1 MSCHWMRRGLLA
13 LATATALVVAAC
25 GSGTIESQLQPS
37 RIVAFGDGF
46 SDLGQAGSRYTV
58 NDATTNVWVHQVAA
72 HFGLGLTAAS
82 AGGTSFATGNARIN
96 TRPDA
101 AGNSATPTVTEQV
114 NQFLA
119 ANAIGANDLL
129 VINGGIGD
137 IVAEMVKV
145 DSGAQTSDQMIATV
159 KQAGRDLGAQVRRLV
174 QAGGAHVVVVG
185 TYDLG
190 KSPWATATGQ
200 AALLSDASGRFNDQL
215 LLSIVDLGAN
225 VLYVD
230 AALLFNLMVASP
242 SSYDLTNATTL
253 VCTSVD
259 PGPGIGTGAGQ
270 VDSALCN
277 TSTLVAGA
285 DYTRFL
291 FADRIYPTP
300 QGHRKFGDFAF
311 ERIRARW

>member
-1 MSCHWMRRGLLA
+1 MSCHWMRRALLA
-13 LATATALVVAAC
+13 LASAAALLVAAC

-58 NDATTNVWVHQVAA
+58 NDGTANVWLHEFAVR
-72 HFGLGLTAAS
+72 FGLTLTATA
-82 AGGTSFATGNARIN
+82 AGGTSYATGNARIN
-96 TRPDA
+96 TKPDA
-101 AGNSATPTVTEQV
+101 AGNSATPTVTQQV
-114 NQFLA
+114 DQFLA
-119 ANAIGANDLL
+119 GNAIGANDLM
-129 VINGGIGD
+129 VINGGIAD
-137 IVAEMVKV
+137 IVAEMAKV
-145 DSGAQTSDQMIATV
+145 NSGAQTSDQMIATV

-174 QAGGAHVVVVG
+174 QAGGAHVMVVG

-190 KSPWATATGQ
+190 KSPWATITGQ
-200 AALLSDASGRFNDQL
+200 ATLLSDASVQFNDQL

-230 AALLFNLMVASP
+230 AALEFNLMIASP
-242 SSYDLTNATTL
+242 PSFNMTDATNP

-270 VDSALCN
+270 VNSALCN
-277 TSTLVAGA
+277 TSTLLAGA
-285 DYTRFL
+285 DYTHFL

-300 QGHRKFGDFAF
+300 QGHRTFGDFAF
-311 ERIRARW
+311 DRIRARF